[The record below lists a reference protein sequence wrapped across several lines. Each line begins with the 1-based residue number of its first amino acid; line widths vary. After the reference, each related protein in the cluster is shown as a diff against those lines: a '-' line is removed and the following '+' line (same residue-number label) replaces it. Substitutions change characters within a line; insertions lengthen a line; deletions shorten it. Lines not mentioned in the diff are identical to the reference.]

1 MSRSDEVLRRILLG
15 LGFSWL
21 FSVTLGVLAMI
32 CGFGWEVFRLPIVIP
47 TAIAASSLVSILFA
61 PLAVWT
67 AKTGARNICI
77 YGPILW
83 LILAGQVV
91 DEVTRHIDLTIS
103 LLVTSVI
110 GLVVLGLIPPGK

>member
-1 MSRSDEVLRRILLG
+1 MLRRILLG
-15 LGFSWL
+15 VGCSWTM
-21 FSVTLGVLAMI
+21 SVTLGMIFAVSTFGKEALVLPAVLHMTLSI
-32 CGFGWEVFRLPIVIP
+32 
-47 TAIAASSLVSILFA
+47 SSLISLLFA

-83 LILAGQVV
+83 LILAVQVV
-91 DEVTRHIDLTIS
+91 VGVNRHIDLTIS

-110 GLVVLGLIPPGK
+110 GLVGLGFIPRGK